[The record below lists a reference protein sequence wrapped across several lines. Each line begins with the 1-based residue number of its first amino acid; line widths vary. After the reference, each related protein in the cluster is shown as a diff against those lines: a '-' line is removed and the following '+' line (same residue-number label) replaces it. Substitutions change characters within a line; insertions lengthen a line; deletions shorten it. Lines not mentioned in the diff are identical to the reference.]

1 MLPGMSDSRSDDK
14 ATPVQKHYDT
24 IISQFD
30 DISQDEKNDL
40 VRQIENVISSESI
53 TATSRLFAFTPKH
66 RGVLFPAVVNSTA
79 LILIALVVFIST
91 LLYRIKYTEMSM
103 ETSTFLSTERR
114 ILDEFR
120 EESERQLQEKDKEIV
135 TIQAEVE
142 ELDRQIEGLKQIMQ
156 SSIDNRENE
165 LSQAMQEA
173 LDSERARLGSQGFS
187 EAEIKRKIA
196 ELEERMSSEY
206 NRQLE
211 AYRKE
216 SEASL
221 KEREEALLEK
231 KEEAAKRLEE
241 ASREKGQLLEE
252 TRRRETELQERYD
265 SEKARLREKT
275 SAAEERFK
283 VMSELR
289 EKELLVT
296 DQILGS
302 YTAIIAKIENEDFAG
317 AHKDLA
323 NLREMLLNESLD
335 YMPTVVKRRKIEL
348 FMVELLEERVEA
360 ELFGTE
366 GSASAEEQELESI
379 REAASL
385 VLKIRQIVKKADAA
399 SREGDVGDAERLY
412 INAMEEL
419 QAVAAA
425 SRALE
430 TIKGRKH
437 RTILQAHVDRAAKL
451 SAQGDYNDA
460 VAQYRRGALSVFG
473 DNQDVLITLLDG
485 LTESLRTQQEHLRE
499 AGLAGLESGLEEAR
513 RQGREQGRKS
523 ALDDTLR
530 LLASLTAPSSAEAK
544 TYDAELEA
552 KTESDPLLKSV
563 FEKAQ
568 QLLEAEKMQET
579 IASGNL
585 RLIGVLATVSSN
597 EAIIEPLVQ
606 IEVNENTLLWIKR
619 RSRSGKVISI
629 AQAVVRQVSARRI
642 TARIEKIFVEGQ
654 EPRVTDLAYIER

>member
-1 MLPGMSDSRSDDK
+1 MPDPRSDDK
-14 ATPVQKHYDT
+14 SSPVQKHYDT

-30 DISQDEKNDL
+30 DISQDEKDDL

-53 TATSRLFAFTPKH
+53 TATSRLFAFKPRH
-66 RGVLFPAVVNSTA
+66 RGILFPAVINSTA
-79 LILIALVVFIST
+79 LILIALVVIIST

-120 EESERQLQEKDKEIV
+120 EESERQLQKKDEEIV

-142 ELDRQIEGLKQIMQ
+142 ELDRQIAELKRIMQ

-165 LSQAMQEA
+165 LKQTMQEA
-173 LDSERARLGSQGFS
+173 LDSERARLRTQGVS
-187 EAEIKRKIA
+187 EEEINKRMG
-196 ELEERMSSEY
+196 ELEARMSSEY

-211 AYRKE
+211 EYRRE

-221 KEREEALLEK
+221 KEREAALLAEK
-231 KEEAAKRLEE
+231 EKAEKRLKE
-241 ASREKGQLLEE
+241 ASQEKGQLLEE

-265 SEKARLREKT
+265 SEKAKLREAT

-283 VMSELR
+283 AMSELR
-289 EKELLVT
+289 EREQLVT

-302 YTAIIAKIENEDFAG
+302 YAAIIAKIENGDFAG
-317 AHKDLA
+317 AHKDIA

-335 YMPTVVKRRKIEL
+335 YMPAVVKRRKIEL
-348 FMVELLEERVEA
+348 FMVELLEERVVA
-360 ELFGTE
+360 ELYGTE
-366 GSASAEEQELESI
+366 GPASVEEQELDSI
-379 REAASL
+379 REAATL
-385 VLKIRQIVKKADAA
+385 VLKIRQTVEKADTA
-399 SREGDVGDAERLY
+399 SREGHVEDAQRLY
-412 INAMEEL
+412 TNAMEEL

-430 TIKGRKH
+430 TIEGRKD

-451 SAQGDYNDA
+451 SAQGDYNNA
-460 VAQYRRGALSVFG
+460 IAQYRRGALSVFG
-473 DNQDVLITLLDG
+473 DNRDVLIALLDG
-485 LTESLRTQQEHLRE
+485 LTESLRRQEAQLRE
-499 AGLAGLESGLEEAR
+499 AGLADLDAGLEEAR

-523 ALDDTLR
+523 ALNDTLR
-530 LLASLTAPSSAEAK
+530 LLTFLTALGSGEAEA
-544 TYDAELEA
+544 YDAELE
-552 KTESDPLLKSV
+552 KKVESDPLLKSV

-568 QLLEAEKMQET
+568 QLHESEKIQET
-579 IASGNL
+579 IASGDL
-585 RLIGVLATVSSN
+585 RFIGILATVSSN
-597 EAIIEPLVQ
+597 EAIIEPLIQ
-606 IEVNENTLLWIKR
+606 IEVSENTPLWIKR

-629 AQAVVRQVSARRI
+629 AEAVIRQVSARRI
-642 TARIEKIFVEGQ
+642 TARIEKILVEGQ

>member
-1 MLPGMSDSRSDDK
+1 MLLGMPDSRSDDK
-14 ATPVQKHYDT
+14 SSPVQKHYDT

-53 TATSRLFAFTPKH
+53 TATSRLFAFKPRH
-66 RGVLFPAVVNSTA
+66 RGVLFPAVINSAA

-91 LLYRIKYTEMSM
+91 LLYRIKYSEMSM
-103 ETSTFLSTERR
+103 ETSTYLSTERR

-142 ELDRQIEGLKQIMQ
+142 ELDRQIEELKGIMQ

-165 LSQAMQEA
+165 LRQAMHEA
-173 LDSERARLGSQGFS
+173 LDSERARLRTQGIS
-187 EAEIKRKIA
+187 EEEINKRIGG
-196 ELEERMSSEY
+196 LEERMSSEY

-211 AYRKE
+211 EYRRE

-221 KEREEALLEK
+221 KAREEALLEE
-231 KEEAAKRLEE
+231 KEKAEKRLEE
-241 ASREKGQLLEE
+241 ASQEKGQLLEE
-252 TRRRETELQERYD
+252 TKRRETALQERYD
-265 SEKARLREKT
+265 LEKARLREDT
-275 SAAEERFK
+275 SAAEKRFK
-283 VMSELR
+283 AMSELR
-289 EKELLVT
+289 EREQLVT

-302 YTAIIAKIENEDFAG
+302 YAAIIAKIENEDFAG
-317 AHKDLA
+317 AHKDIA

-335 YMPTVVKRRKIEL
+335 YMPTVVKRRKFEL

-360 ELFGTE
+360 ELFDTE
-366 GSASAEEQELESI
+366 RSASVEEQELESI

-385 VLKIRQIVKKADAA
+385 VLRIRQIVEKADAA
-399 SREGDVGDAERLY
+399 SREGHVEDAERLY
-412 INAMEEL
+412 TNAMEEL

-430 TIKGRKH
+430 TIKGRKD
-437 RTILQAHVDRAAKL
+437 RTILQAHVDRGAKL

-460 VAQYRRGALSVFG
+460 IAQYRRGALSVFG
-473 DNQDVLITLLDG
+473 DNQDVLIALLNG
-485 LTESLRTQQEHLRE
+485 LTVSLRRQEGHLQE
-499 AGLAGLESGLEEAR
+499 AGLAGLESRVEEAR
-513 RQGREQGRKS
+513 RQGREQGRES
-523 ALDDTLR
+523 ALYDTLE
-530 LLASLTAPSSAEAK
+530 LLASLTALSSIEAE
-544 TYDAELEA
+544 TYNAELEE
-552 KTESDPLLKSV
+552 KTESEPLLKSV

-568 QLLEAEKMQET
+568 QLLETEKMQET
-579 IASGNL
+579 IASDDL

-597 EAIIEPLVQ
+597 EAIIEPLIQ
-606 IEVNENTLLWIKR
+606 IKINENTLLWIKR
-619 RSRSGKVISI
+619 RSRSGKDISI

-654 EPRVTDLAYIER
+654 EPRATDLAYIER